1 VVVVGAGLAGM
12 SAARDLTKCGCDV
25 VVLEARDRVGGRVWS
40 KRLENGEIVEL
51 GGEWIASGQDSVLG
65 LAAELGLTRV
75 DPGIDFVT
83 RDAVGGEIIPVE
95 EHRRVNRALGRL
107 VDSLSP
113 KDVETMAAAAL
124 VDQVDDGSPAFRVLR
139 SRLEGTCGAPLEVV
153 AGSEIVSDFGYGEH
167 SYYRIEGGN
176 DSLAIVMAS
185 SLEVKLDSVVTAVA
199 QSRRGVVLEVDRRE
213 VDADAVVVAVP
224 LPVLR
229 RINFDPGFPEP
240 LALAVARTE
249 MGTAAK
255 LAIGAGTAP
264 PLFRRQDTDI
274 PAWYWSGLA
283 ANGDVRRA
291 VTGFAGSSAGVDS
304 LLKDPLS
311 RVRAAVPE
319 TELLGDPVIV
329 DWGADEFAAGCYSV
343 IGPGQRPLLRHFEE
357 PWGRVFLAGE
367 HTRGSGSIDGA
378 VASGRAAA
386 SRVVAAGRARF
397 PSV

>member
-1 VVVVGAGLAGM
+1 VVVGAGLAGL
-12 SAARDLTKCGCDV
+12 SAARDLTRFGWEV

-40 KRLENGEIVEL
+40 KRLENGEIVEM

-65 LAAELGLTRV
+65 LAAELGLTLV

-83 RDAVGGEIIPVE
+83 RDAVGGEHIPVE
-95 EHRRVNRALGRL
+95 EHRRVNRALGSL

-113 KDVETMAAAAL
+113 KDVETMTAAAL
-124 VDQVDDGSPAFRVLR
+124 VDQVDDGSSAFRVLR
-139 SRLEGTCGAPLEVV
+139 SRLEGTCGAPLEMV

-176 DSLAIVMAS
+176 ASLAGVMAS
-185 SLEVKLDSVVTAVA
+185 GLDVRFESVVTAVA
-199 QSRRGVVLEVDRRE
+199 QSRVGVVIEVDRGE
-213 VDADAVVVAVP
+213 VGADAVVVAVP

-229 RINFDPGFPEP
+229 QITFDPAFPEP
-240 LALAVARTE
+240 LARAVARTE

-255 LAIGAGTAP
+255 LAIAATTAL

-274 PAWYWSGLA
+274 PAWYWTGLA
-283 ANGDVRRA
+283 RSGDVRRA
-291 VTGFAGSSAGVDS
+291 VTGFAGSAPGVDT
-304 LLKDPLS
+304 LLRDPLS

-319 TELLGDPVIV
+319 AELMGDPVIV
-329 DWGADEFAAGCYSV
+329 DWGADEFAGGCYSV
-343 IGPGQRPLLRHFEE
+343 VGPGQRPLLDHFEE

-378 VASGRAAA
+378 IASGRAAA
-386 SRVVAAGRARF
+386 GRLVTAGRASF